1 VVNPLRRLSGTVG
14 SVLQVAVGLSVLAT
28 TAYLF
33 LIIAGRIL
41 GPAQFAGLAALYVVI
56 QTLGNGLYQPL
67 EQEVARRR
75 GHARST
81 GQVESGLLRR
91 ALVSGLCFSGAIIA
105 ISLIFHGPAIRLLGG
120 QPQLLAALAVALP
133 GYAVCFVV
141 RGALSGS
148 RRLGRYGLQLSAEGV
163 FRLLAL
169 GVLAV
174 AGVRSVTA
182 YGWLFGLAPWVA
194 AACSLV
200 GLGPGSL
207 TGKIGGRPT
216 PARPLVT
223 PLALLLVSTLSAQLL
238 IGAGPLTAQLFS
250 NPSEAAAAGAFLAA
264 LVVVRLPVFLFTA
277 VQPSMLPA
285 MAAHVGAG
293 RVAGFRSVL
302 VRVLRLMALVA
313 TATFVVTTLLG
324 PLILKILF
332 GPAYGLGTRVFAIM
346 GFSIALFMIAGVL
359 GQAVLALGR
368 HRLVTIG
375 WLVGLA
381 GLVVGVTLASDL
393 VGRALYGLLIGAA
406 AAAVTFAILLWRSL
420 RAWDPSARRAEKDRL
435 AGVSTT

>member
-1 VVNPLRRLSGTVG
+1 V
-14 SVLQVAVGLSVLAT
+14 
-28 TAYLF
+28 
-33 LIIAGRIL
+33 
-41 GPAQFAGLAALYVVI
+41 AALYVVI

-81 GQVESGLLRR
+81 GQFETGLLLR
-91 ALVSGLCFSGAIIA
+91 ALVGGLCFSGVIIA
-105 ISLIFHGPAIRLLGG
+105 IALTFHGPAIRLLGG
-120 QPQLLAALAVALP
+120 KPQLLAALAVALP

-148 RRLGRYGLQLSAEGV
+148 RRMARYGLQLSAEGV
-163 FRLLAL
+163 FRLVAL
-169 GVLAV
+169 GVLALV
-174 AGVRSVTA
+174 GVRSVTA
-182 YGWLFGLAPWVA
+182 YGWLFGIAPWVA
-194 AACSLV
+194 AGCSV
-200 GLGPGSL
+200 IGLRRGSL
-207 TGKIGGRPT
+207 TGSAGGGQPA
-216 PARPLVT
+216 PARPLLT

-250 NPSEAAAAGAFLAA
+250 SPSEAASAGAFLAA

-285 MAAHVGAG
+285 MAAHVAAG

-313 TATFVVTTLLG
+313 TATFVGTTLLG
-324 PLILKILF
+324 PLILTVLF
-332 GPAYGLGTRVFAIM
+332 GPGYGLSTGVFAIM

-359 GQAVLALGR
+359 GQAVLALGH
-368 HRLVTIG
+368 HRLVTVG
-375 WLVGLA
+375 WVVGLV
-381 GLVVGVTLASDL
+381 GLVVGITLASDL
-393 VGRALYGLLIGAA
+393 VGRALYGLLIGAS

-420 RAWDPSARRAEKDRL
+420 RAWDPAAAGAPKLATSRRAEALLVVDLGDAEDVEADRNPYQ
-435 AGVSTT
+435 